1 MAFRTDPAVQAA
13 GGCLAGLG
21 FGECGLQL
29 GEVLGRLGESNCGI
43 KRFPTAMRPLPGQDL
58 CLVHDG

>member
-13 GGCLAGLG
+13 AGGLG
-21 FGECGLQL
+21 PRFGECGLQL
-29 GEVLGRLGESNCGI
+29 GEVLGRLGEPKRGI
-43 KRFPTAMRPLPGQDL
+43 KRFPTAVRPLPGEDL